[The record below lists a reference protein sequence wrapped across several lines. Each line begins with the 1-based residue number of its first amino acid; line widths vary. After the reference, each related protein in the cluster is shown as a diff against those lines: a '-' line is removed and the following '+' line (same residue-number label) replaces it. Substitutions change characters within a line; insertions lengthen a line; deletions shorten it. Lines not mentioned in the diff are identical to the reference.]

1 MSTPPSVLGIFFPE
15 PLPPADAGSQYR
27 AFRAVLPFVIIT
39 GKVRSI
45 TLTAEGKLAIE
56 SGEHVEFVPKKD
68 ARDQSESHILLA
80 PGGVISPELIA
91 KP

>member
-1 MSTPPSVLGIFFPE
+1 M
-15 PLPPADAGSQYR
+15 
-27 AFRAVLPFVIIT
+27 IIT

-56 SGEHVEFVPKKD
+56 SEEHVEFIPKRD
-68 ARDQSESHILLA
+68 AADQSESHILLA
-80 PGGVISPELIA
+80 SGGVISPELIA